1 MATKKYEDIG
11 VSVCVIDTALVQRQ
25 ASVATRSLLSPEQK
39 QTNLKGTV
47 RFITFLH
54 TCAQTHK

>member
-39 QTNLKGTV
+39 Q
-47 RFITFLH
+47 I
-54 TCAQTHK
+54 